1 MYKVSF
7 ILRGIPM
14 IIGKYPT
21 LSLAM
26 NAAYFNKEYIG
37 AENMI
42 VYYGDRLISIIQ
54 MEG

>member
-37 AENMI
+37 AESLT
-42 VYYGDRLISIIQ
+42 VYYGNKLISYIQ